1 MELYHEVVMFKD
13 IAALADVHV
22 GVEIELRKRG
32 IRAVNRTKDR
42 VEKLRKYLEVLD
54 TSILVIVGDL
64 KHNVPSASRI
74 EFRGVPKIVDA
85 AFEIVDEVIVVKGN
99 HDGLV
104 EELLRDQRGVRVVG
118 TSGILIDGFY
128 FLHGHAEPDHELL
141 PRSNVLVFGH
151 EHPVSDAVPGV
162 SVKVLVELELDL
174 DGLTRGEVSG
184 RAPGFVLPAFDDL
197 VGGTEV
203 TSDDRLLLAHRR
215 GAVIDESYLPIL
227 EAEPF

>member
-1 MELYHEVVMFKD
+1 MDLYYEVIMLKD

-22 GVEIELRKRG
+22 GVEIELRRRG
-32 IRAVNRTKDR
+32 IRAVDRTEDR
-42 VEKLRKYLEVLD
+42 VEKLRKCLEALD
-54 TSILVIVGDL
+54 PSILVIVGDL

-74 EFRGVPKIVDA
+74 EFRGVPKLVDA
-85 AFEIVDEVIVVKGN
+85 ALEIVDEVIVVKGN

-118 TSGILIDGFY
+118 TRGILIDGFY
-128 FLHGHAEPDHELL
+128 FLHGHAEPDPELL
-141 PRSNVLVFGH
+141 SRSDLLVFGH
-151 EHPVSDAVPGV
+151 EHPISDAVPGV

-174 DGLTRGEVSG
+174 GGLTRGEVSG

-215 GAVIDESYLPIL
+215 GAVIDESYLPVP